1 MSADI
6 TKFLDRPIAYHRS
19 LVPIAG
25 CVTGAIFLSQA
36 LYWSRRTG
44 DDEGW
49 FFKTQAEWEEETGLG
64 RREQESAR
72 KALRAAGV
80 LTERM
85 SGLPARL
92 YFRVN
97 LDHLGD
103 LLAKQGWRKTPYCDG
118 GKRHTVMA
126 ENANLY
132 KETETT
138 TETTS
143 ENSYTPAR
151 KRADGIVQKPSDV
164 DDRVWSDFLALR
176 KAKRALLTET
186 ALAGIAREA
195 TKAGITLDEAL
206 RTCCERGWQGFKAEW
221 ASNGAQPA
229 PANSGGQVPTISSGD
244 W

>member
-1 MSADI
+1 
-6 TKFLDRPIAYHRS
+6 
-19 LVPIAG
+19 
-25 CVTGAIFLSQA
+25 
-36 LYWSRRTG
+36 
-44 DDEGW
+44 
-49 FFKTQAEWEEETGLG
+49 
-64 RREQESAR
+64 
-72 KALRAAGV
+72 
-80 LTERM
+80 
-85 SGLPARL
+85 
-92 YFRVN
+92 
-97 LDHLGD
+97 
-103 LLAKQGWRKTPYCDG
+103 
-118 GKRHTVMA
+118 MA

-151 KRADGIVQKPSDV
+151 NRADGIVQKPSGV

-186 ALAGIAREA
+186 ALVGIAREA

-221 ASNGAQPA
+221 ASNGTQSA